1 MNPDNEPIAIIAG
14 ARPNFMKVSPL
25 CRELEKQ
32 KIAYRLINTGQH
44 FNADMS
50 GSFFKEFHL
59 QPHYNLHP
67 SHNSIIRQFAD
78 IMVGLEE
85 IFLREHFS
93 LVVVV
98 GDVNSTLA
106 GALTAYKMN
115 IPLVHVEA
123 GLRAY
128 NNQMPEEINR
138 VITDRLSSMLFTSSD
153 EAIANLRKEGVT
165 ENVHPVGNIMI
176 DTLEMFLP
184 QVKKTNEIFYFCTLH
199 RAENVD
205 IKERLREI
213 IRGLELLQSRYKLP
227 VICSVHP
234 RTRAK
239 MRQFGIGAA
248 KGDIR
253 FCEPFGFFDFVKL
266 EKNAKLVLTDSGTVQ
281 EECCIFNVPAVTM
294 RDTTER
300 PETVECGSNM
310 VSGLDA
316 KKIFAC
322 AQTMLVSVRDWTFP
336 AGYMDQDVSDKVV
349 KYILGE
355 NKCLLTR

>member
-205 IKERLREI
+205 SPAILSEIVQALAEIARDAIIYLPLHPRTKKMAQAYGLLERLRT
-213 IRGLELLQSRYKLP
+213 
-227 VICSVHP
+227 SVHLL
-234 RTRAK
+234 
-239 MRQFGIGAA
+239 
-248 KGDIR
+248 
-253 FCEPFGFFDFVKL
+253 EPLGYQESL
-266 EKNAKLVLTDSGTVQ
+266 YYQKNARLVLTDSGGIQ
-281 EECCIFNVPAVTM
+281 EETSYLGTPCITL
-294 RDTTER
+294 RTETER
-300 PETVECGSNM
+300 PVTVTHGTNTIGGVTK
-310 VSGLDA
+310 VSILQAYRA
-316 KKIFAC
+316 KDLTKKKTAIPYWDGK
-322 AQTMLVSVRDWTFP
+322 TSKRIVDSIK
-336 AGYMDQDVSDKVV
+336 KV
-349 KYILGE
+349 L
-355 NKCLLTR
+355 